1 MTGIFDSGKGGLAA
15 LNELR
20 RLCPSENI
28 IFLADRENAPYG
40 PKSVKQI
47 ESIVKA
53 NIKRLICLGADK
65 VLMAC
70 CTASTV
76 FDSLPT
82 ELKDKCIEIISPSA
96 AEAAKR
102 SLGTVGV
109 ISTEATYKSLA
120 FPRAIT
126 AFNPKLTV
134 VSAYSAEMVEL
145 VECGCRDGEVG
156 ATEEKIIKNALAP
169 IMDSRADVLILG
181 CTHFTHL
188 KKKIEEIAGIPTV
201 SPALVG
207 AELAATKICGKEEGK
222 TVFI

>member
-15 LNELR
+15 LCELR
-20 RLCPSENI
+20 RLCPLENI

-40 PKSVKQI
+40 PKSAEQI

-53 NIKRLICLGADK
+53 NVKKLICLGAER

-76 FDSLPT
+76 FDRLPT
-82 ELKDKCIEIISPSA
+82 ELKDKCIEIIRPSA
-96 AEAAKR
+96 AEAVKR

-109 ISTEATYKSLA
+109 ISTEATYKSLT

-126 AFNPKLTV
+126 GFNPKLAV

-145 VECGCRDGEVG
+145 VEGGCRDGEVG
-156 ATEEKIIKNALAP
+156 VTEEKIIRNALAP
-169 IMDSRADVLILG
+169 ILDSRADVLILG

-188 KKKIEEIAGIPTV
+188 REKIEEIAGIPTV
-201 SPALVG
+201 SPAFVG

-222 TVFI
+222 TVFV